1 MNIRRFFQRIL
12 AKPVFKFTFE
22 EYENSTRYFSQNG
35 EDIIL
40 LSLFKR
46 PGFYVD
52 VGAHDPIIKSNTYM
66 LHQKGW
72 SGINIDPNGLTIDR
86 FNTKRPS
93 DQNVRAL
100 ISNESNSF
108 EYLHYNEPAVN
119 CISSER
125 RSKID
130 KKYKLLKTE
139 KINSLKLS
147 DVFNSAKIPE
157 SGIDVLD
164 VDCEG
169 HDLSVLQSND
179 WGKYRPKVILAEEN
193 EENGTSILTYL
204 ENLHF
209 SLILKLNN
217 TLFFRR
223 K

>member
-1 MNIRRFFQRIL
+1 MKIRRFFQRIL

-22 EYENSTRYFSQNG
+22 EYENSTKYFSQNG
-35 EDIIL
+35 EDLIL
-40 LSLFKR
+40 LSLFKG

-52 VGAHDPIIKSNTYM
+52 VGAHDPIIKSNTYL

-72 SGINIDPNGLTIDR
+72 SGINIDPNESTINR
-86 FNTKRPS
+86 FNAKRPH
-93 DQNVRAL
+93 DQNIRAL
-100 ISNESNSF
+100 ISNESTSF

-125 RSKID
+125 RSEID

-179 WGKYRPKVILAEEN
+179 WRKYRPKVILAEEN
-193 EENGTSILTYL
+193 EENESSILTYL

-217 TLFFRR
+217 TLVFRR

>member
-1 MNIRRFFQRIL
+1 MNIRRFLQKTL
-12 AKPVFKFTFE
+12 AKPIFKFSFE
-22 EYENSTRYFSQNG
+22 EYEHSSNYFSQNG

-40 LSLFKR
+40 LSLFKE

-52 VGAHDPIIKSNTYM
+52 VGAHDPIIKSNTF
-66 LHQKGW
+66 LLQQKGW
-72 SGINIDPNGLTIDR
+72 SGINIDPNESTINR
-86 FNTKRPS
+86 FNAKRPS
-93 DQNVRAL
+93 DQNIRAL
-100 ISNESNSF
+100 ISNESSSY

-125 RSKID
+125 RSEID

-139 KINSLKLS
+139 KVKSRRLS
-147 DVFNSAKIPE
+147 DVLNSANIPE

-179 WGKYRPKVILAEEN
+179 WGKFRPKVILAEEN
-193 EENGTSILTYL
+193 EENENSIHTYL

-209 SLILKLNN
+209 SLILKINN
-217 TLFFRR
+217 TLVFR
-223 K
+223 KK

>member
-1 MNIRRFFQRIL
+1 MNIRRFLQKTL
-12 AKPVFKFTFE
+12 AKPIFKFSFE
-22 EYENSTRYFSQNG
+22 EYEHSSKYFSQNG

-40 LSLFKR
+40 LSLFKG

-52 VGAHDPIIKSNTYM
+52 VGAHDPIIKSNTYL

-72 SGINIDPNGLTIDR
+72 SGINIDPNESTIDR
-86 FNTKRPS
+86 FNAKRPS
-93 DQNVRAL
+93 DQNIRAL
-100 ISNESNSF
+100 ISNESSSY
-108 EYLHYNEPAVN
+108 EYLHYNESAVN
-119 CISSER
+119 CISSEKR
-125 RSKID
+125 TEID

-139 KINSLKLS
+139 KINSLKLL
-147 DVFNSAKIPE
+147 DIFNSANIPE

-179 WGKYRPKVILAEEN
+179 WDQYRPKVILAEEN
-193 EENGTSILTYL
+193 EENETSILTYL
-204 ENLHF
+204 ENLDF

-217 TLFFRR
+217 TLVFRR